1 MELRSGVSLWQ
12 GIEVPP
18 VQTPALDHDV
28 RCEVVI
34 VGAGITGT
42 LVAHYLLKEGV
53 DTILLDKRVAGAGST
68 AASTG
73 LLQYEIDTPLC
84 QLIKKVG
91 EASAVRA
98 YRLGLGAVDEI
109 ERITAELPSDCGF
122 ERVPSLYLAS
132 SPKDLHALNTECACR
147 ACYGFDVTFLT
158 ASELDPVASFR
169 APGAIRSQ
177 GDAQINPLR
186 FTRELLH
193 RCQRGGLRAYG
204 GCEVTDVSPDAQ
216 GVVLTAQRATV
227 SARRVVIATG
237 YAAHAKLKQDLGS
250 LHSTYAAASAP
261 LVSFEGWPERCMLWE
276 TARPY
281 FYLRSSPDGR
291 AIVGGEDTS
300 FSTDHKRDAILAGK
314 LVRLRQ
320 RFEQMFPQIPF
331 EPEYLW
337 AGTFAETQDG
347 LAYIGESPE
356 LPNAYFSLGYGGNGI
371 TFGVIAARIITDLFV
386 GRANPDAH
394 IFRFDR

>member
-18 VQTPALDHDV
+18 VEMPTLDQDA
-28 RCEVVI
+28 RCEVAV

-42 LVAHYLLKEGV
+42 LVAHYLLQEGV
-53 DTILLDKRVAGAGST
+53 DTILFDKHEAGAGST

-84 QLIKKVG
+84 ELIKNVG
-91 EASAVRA
+91 ESSAVRA
-98 YRLGLGAVDEI
+98 YRLGLEAVDEI
-109 ERITAELPSDCGF
+109 ERIVAELPDNCGF
-122 ERVPSLYLAS
+122 VRVPSYYLAS
-132 SPKDLHALNTECACR
+132 SPKDLRELNTECACR
-147 ACYGFDVTFLT
+147 ACYGFDATFLT
-158 ASELDPVASFR
+158 ASELAQIASFQ

-186 FTRELLH
+186 FTRELLR
-193 RCQRGGLRAYG
+193 RCQGDGLRAYG
-204 GCEVTDVSPDAQ
+204 RCDLKDVIPDAD
-216 GVVLTAQRATV
+216 GVMLTTERAKV
-227 SARRVVIATG
+227 RARRVVIATG
-237 YAAHAKLKQDLGS
+237 YAAHAMLRQDLGA

-261 LVSFEGWPERCMLWE
+261 LSSFDGWPEKCMLWE

-281 FYLRSSPDGR
+281 FYLRSTSDGR
-291 AIVGGEDTS
+291 AMVGGEDTA
-300 FSTDHKRDAILAGK
+300 FSTDHKRDKLLAQK
-314 LVRLRQ
+314 LVELCK
-320 RFEQMFPQIPF
+320 RFEQMFPRITF

-337 AGTFAETQDG
+337 AGTFAETKDG

-356 LPNAYFSLGYGGNGI
+356 LPGAYFALGYGGNGI
-371 TFGVIAARIITDLFV
+371 TFGVIAARIIADLCV
-386 GRANPDAH
+386 RRPNPDAH